1 MKLFRKKVNFF
12 ELLGK
17 QCEIMKKG
25 MEALYNYCKSVG
37 EPNHESYGDTVIA
50 IEDEGDMARRVLID
64 ELNRTFITPMERN
77 DIFDL
82 SRQLDEILDYA
93 QTAVDE
99 MRLFGI
105 TPNEDMERMV
115 GILFDITV
123 HIQKAVAN
131 MEKHKNIAKDEA
143 IKVKGLENKMGAHY
157 YKALATL
164 FESDDL
170 KSTFKYREV
179 YRHLNTTADEADVA
193 MDYLLDILNSL

>member
-1 MKLFRKKVNFF
+1 M
-12 ELLGK
+12 
-17 QCEIMKKG
+17 
-25 MEALYNYCKSVG
+25 
-37 EPNHESYGDTVIA
+37 
-50 IEDEGDMARRVLID
+50 
-64 ELNRTFITPMERN
+64 
-77 DIFDL
+77 
-82 SRQLDEILDYA
+82 
-93 QTAVDE
+93 
-99 MRLFGI
+99 
-105 TPNEDMERMV
+105 
-115 GILFDITV
+115 
-123 HIQKAVAN
+123 IQKAVAN